1 MRKKDKAV
9 SADTAPV
16 KKNRKKKILAVT
28 ATLLLVAAGAVLYDV
43 VGPRFINHLVTFDC
57 SGGEEID
64 AVRVKLGRKIE
75 LPEPVRQDYT
85 FLDGPWRVRKSPPR
99 SVRMR
104 MSLSLRSG
112 SETNTPYHSIRPAGR
127 RRSRLLLPCAPV
139 MLSLSPPLLL
149 YGKATSSRAGMMPKG
164 LR

>member
-9 SADTAPV
+9 SSDTAPV

-28 ATLLLVAAGAVLYDV
+28 AAVLLVAAGAVLYDV
-43 VGPRFINHLVTFDC
+43 VGPGFINHLVTFDC

-85 FLDGPWRVRKSPPR
+85 FTGWTLAGEEVTSPFGPDEDVTLTAEWIGNEYTV
-99 SVRMR
+99 
-104 MSLSLRSG
+104 
-112 SETNTPYHSIRPAGR
+112 
-127 RRSRLLLPCAPV
+127 
-139 MLSLSPPLLL
+139 
-149 YGKATSSRAGMMPKG
+149 
-164 LR
+164 